1 MSKYIA
7 PGHIVTQERD
17 LYRVDGWLVAP
28 EAIPPTTLVPF
39 ELEMV
44 CFEQPAWHD
53 LKGPFICCEDYGN
66 AGQACVPPNAG
77 DYRNVDIQDQDTDV
91 TICDSYPEYDFPVA
105 GTLGYENADVQP
117 RGSGIPEE
125 CL

>member
-7 PGHIVTQERD
+7 PGQIVTQERD

-44 CFEQPAWHD
+44 CFKQPAWHD
-53 LKGPFICCEDYGN
+53 LKGPFICTSSSTSSSTFSSCVDYWN
-66 AGQACVPPNAG
+66 AGYAG
-77 DYRNVDIQDQDTDV
+77 DTD
-91 TICDSYPEYDFPVA
+91 
-105 GTLGYENADVQP
+105 YENADVHAQSDVP
-117 RGSGIPEE
+117 VASTLDYEKADVELHGSGSPGE